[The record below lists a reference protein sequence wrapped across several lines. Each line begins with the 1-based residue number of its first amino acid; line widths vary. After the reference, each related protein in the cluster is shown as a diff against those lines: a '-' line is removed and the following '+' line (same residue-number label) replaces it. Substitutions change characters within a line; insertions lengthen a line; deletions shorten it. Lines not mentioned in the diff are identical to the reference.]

1 MPGLLPFP
9 LGPPPKPDKINVY
22 LVPGNPCTV
31 IFSAVVTGN
40 YPRKSIPSLEWQVV
54 TGGQSGASLPESA
67 WGQAVWDNQ
76 TRVRQV
82 TPGTI
87 IAARC
92 RTVDSL
98 GEVGEWVYSPVVT
111 ALDLPIAS
119 ASSLGTIK
127 VGSGLS
133 ITMDGTLSATGG
145 GTVTTV
151 VGPTGYLVWTLTGTT
166 YTATFATQAAN
177 TFQAGPTTGSAA
189 APTFRAI
196 VPADLP
202 VATTLVFGAV
212 KPDGTTITIAAGV
225 ISAVGGGS
233 GTVTSVAITGPS
245 ILTWAGSPITTSGTL
260 TATLANQNANL
271 IFAGPASGSPAAPTF
286 RAAVATDLAASPAS
300 SNVLTYNGSAMV
312 WQAPSGGFTAPTDF
326 ITGLVPA
333 FASTTSITVGTG
345 TAYNP
350 AATATQTVTS
360 PITLSYSFTSQTDLT
375 IDATNNQKVSSAAH
389 PFTANDIGSTI
400 SVTSGT
406 SWTVSLY
413 IILFVDGSGN
423 AFLHKSPSAA
433 GNANKGTYLL
443 ELTASVLYGVFLS
456 SATTVVIQG
465 PLQFVDMKIDASNNK
480 LVSSVSFTFT
490 TAHVGQWISIT
501 AGTSWTAGYYQIQSV
516 SGGKA
521 TLVTSP
527 SAAGN
532 ANAATASMSMIP
544 YSGAA
549 GNYQGTASESLDG
562 NAYRY
567 LGAFLTTSAN
577 AITSWY
583 RQASHIL
590 YGVNV
595 AAAPFLLISAGTV
608 TVSTSV
614 SAAVLIP
621 PTSRTVIANIRVVGT
636 GTGISGAC
644 FGSTDTITPTA
655 STGTL
660 LLIPGTL
667 ETACTAPLHTNPQ
680 GAFLYITN
688 PGPTGA
694 STTVYAMGYLE
705 DR

>member
-22 LVPGNPCTV
+22 VVPGNPCTV

-67 WGQAVWDNQ
+67 WEQAVWDNQ

-87 IAARC
+87 VAARC

-98 GEVGEWVYSPVVT
+98 GEVGEWVYSPTVT

-145 GTVTTV
+145 G
-151 VGPTGYLVWTLTGTT
+151 
-166 YTATFATQAAN
+166 
-177 TFQAGPTTGSAA
+177 
-189 APTFRAI
+189 
-196 VPADLP
+196 
-202 VATTLVFGAV
+202 
-212 KPDGTTITIAAGV
+212 
-225 ISAVGGGS
+225 GS
-233 GTVTSVAITGPS
+233 GTVTSVGITGPS
-245 ILTWAGSPITTSGTL
+245 IFTWGGSPVTTSGTF
-260 TATLANQNANL
+260 TATLANQNAGL
-271 IFAGPASGSPAAPTF
+271 IFAGPTSGGAAAPTF
-286 RAAVATDLAASPAS
+286 RVPVATDLASSPAAS
-300 SNVLTYNGSAMV
+300 TYLGYNGSSLV
-312 WQAPSGGFTAPTDF
+312 WGTPAGSFSAPTDF
-326 ITGLVPA
+326 ITGLIPA
-333 FASTTSITVGTG
+333 FTSTISITVGTG

-350 AATATQTVTS
+350 NATTSQTVTS

-400 SVTSGT
+400 SVTSGA
-406 SWTVSLY
+406 SWAVSLY
-413 IILFVDGSGN
+413 FILAVDGSGN

-443 ELTASVLYGVFLS
+443 ELTSSVLYGIFLS

-465 PLQFVDMKIDASNNK
+465 PLQFIDLKIDASNNK
-480 LVSSVSFTFT
+480 LVSSASFTFT
-490 TAHVGQWISIT
+490 TTHVGQWISVT
-501 AGTSWTAGYYQIQSV
+501 AGTSWTVAYYQIQSV

-544 YSGAA
+544 YGGAA
-549 GNYQGTASESLDG
+549 GNYQGTANESIDG
-562 NAYRY
+562 NTYRY

-577 AITSWY
+577 AITNWY
-583 RQASHIL
+583 RQANQVL
-590 YGVNV
+590 YGINIT
-595 AAAPFLLISAGTV
+595 AAPFIILTNGAATS
-608 TVSTSV
+608 STSV
-614 SAAVLIP
+614 SAAGVAP
-621 PTSRTVIANIRVVGT
+621 PTTRTLTANIKVSGVGAT
-636 GTGISGAC
+636 GTTGTNFGA
-644 FGSTDTITPTA
+644 TDTITPTTTA
-655 STGTL
+655 GTL
-660 LLIPGTL
+660 SVEPGTATPTVL
-667 ETACTAPLHTNPQ
+667 VAPLHVNAVQ
-680 GAFLYITN
+680 AFLYIAN
-688 PGPTGA
+688 GSPTGA
-694 STTVYAMGYLE
+694 TTNVYVMGYLE